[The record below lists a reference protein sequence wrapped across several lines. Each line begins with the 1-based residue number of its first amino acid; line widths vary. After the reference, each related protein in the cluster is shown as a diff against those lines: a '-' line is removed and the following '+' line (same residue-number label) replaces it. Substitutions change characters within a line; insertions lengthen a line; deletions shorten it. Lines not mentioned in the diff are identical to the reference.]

1 MGIDHEPSRRLS
13 AVEKCYP
20 KVTNQGRSRESH
32 YRLVTGHGM
41 KNLMAGILSC
51 LAMTFAG
58 SVFAGDPPSQPLR
71 VGLTPTF
78 PHDQYRPL
86 EQWRLYMER
95 KLNRRVEFIRRDRY
109 IETMDLLRLKKL
121 DFAWICDYPYVHFRK
136 QVKLMAVP
144 VHKGRPYYRSYL
156 IVPATD
162 KTTVS
167 LAQLKDKVFAYTDPY
182 SNTGYLTPRFQL
194 NEAGENP
201 AQFFR
206 TTFFA
211 WSHRRV
217 IEAVA
222 TGLADGGA
230 VSSHVWDT
238 LSIGKPELT
247 AGVRVAAKSGE
258 YGFAPFVAQ
267 VSVGDQDFREMQ
279 KLLLEM
285 AADEE
290 GKALLR
296 ELNLDGF
303 IAGDARLYER
313 TERLI
318 RAVGEK

>member
-1 MGIDHEPSRRLS
+1 MKLKRLIGIVLLAAAVVVASPIPAAEEP
-13 AVEKCYP
+13 AK
-20 KVTNQGRSRESH
+20 
-32 YRLVTGHGM
+32 
-41 KNLMAGILSC
+41 IL
-51 LAMTFAG
+51 
-58 SVFAGDPPSQPLR
+58 R
-71 VGLTPTF
+71 IGLTPTF

-86 EQWRLYMER
+86 ERWRLYMEQ
-95 KLNRRVEFIRRDRY
+95 KLHRPVEFIRRDRY

-136 QVKLMAVP
+136 QTRLLAVP
-144 VHKGRPYYRSYL
+144 VHNGRPYYRSYL
-156 IVPATD
+156 IVPASD
-162 KTTVS
+162 KTTKS
-167 LAQLKDKVFAYTDPY
+167 ILDLKNKVFAYTDPY

-194 NEAGENP
+194 HEAGENP

-247 AGVRVAAKSGE
+247 AGVRVVAKSGE

>member
-1 MGIDHEPSRRLS
+1 MKRLLS
-13 AVEKCYP
+13 SILIAVSLI
-20 KVTNQGRSRESH
+20 V
-32 YRLVTGHGM
+32 GH
-41 KNLMAGILSC
+41 S
-51 LAMTFAG
+51 LAAAEA
-58 SVFAGDPPSQPLR
+58 VRPLR

-78 PHDQYRPL
+78 PHDQYKPL

-95 KLNRRVEFIRRDRY
+95 KLNRRVEFVRRDRY

-121 DFAWICDYPYVHFRK
+121 DFAWVCDYPYVYFKK
-136 QVKLMAVP
+136 QVRLMAVP
-144 VHKGRPYYRSYL
+144 VYKGRPYYQSYL

-162 KTTVS
+162 KTTDS
-167 LAQLKDKVFAYTDPY
+167 LMKLRNKVFAYTDPY

-194 NEAGENP
+194 HEAGENP
-201 AQFFR
+201 SLFFR
-206 TTFFA
+206 STFFA

-238 LSIGKPELT
+238 ISIGKPELV
-247 AGVRVAAKSGE
+247 ADVRVASKSSE
-258 YGFAPFVAQ
+258 FGFAPFVAQ
-267 VSVGDQDFREMQ
+267 NSVSDQNFRDMQ
-279 KLLLEM
+279 KMLMGM
-285 AADEE
+285 ASDEE
-290 GKALLR
+290 GRTLLH

-303 IAGDARLYER
+303 IAGDPRLYER

>member
-1 MGIDHEPSRRLS
+1 MEHKL
-13 AVEKCYP
+13 
-20 KVTNQGRSRESH
+20 H
-32 YRLVTGHGM
+32 
-41 KNLMAGILSC
+41 
-51 LAMTFAG
+51 
-58 SVFAGDPPSQPLR
+58 
-71 VGLTPTF
+71 
-78 PHDQYRPL
+78 RP
-86 EQWRLYMER
+86 
-95 KLNRRVEFIRRDRY
+95 VEFIRRDRY

-136 QVKLMAVP
+136 QVRLLAVP
-144 VHKGRPYYRSYL
+144 VHNGRPTYQSFL
-156 IVPATD
+156 IVPASD
-162 KTTVS
+162 KTTKS
-167 LAQLKDKVFAYTDPY
+167 ILDLKNKVFAYTDPY

-194 NEAGENP
+194 QEAGANP

-247 AGVRVAAKSGE
+247 AGVRVVAKSSE

-267 VSVGDQDFREMQ
+267 VSVSDHEFSAMQ

-285 AADEE
+285 TADEE
-290 GKALLR
+290 GRALLR

-318 RAVGEK
+318 RSVGEK

>member
-1 MGIDHEPSRRLS
+1 MKRF
-13 AVEKCYP
+13 
-20 KVTNQGRSRESH
+20 
-32 YRLVTGHGM
+32 LVTM
-41 KNLMAGILSC
+41 LLTAGLV
-51 LAMTFAG
+51 AG
-58 SVFAGDPPSQPLR
+58 QVFAAGGNAPPLR

-78 PHDQYRPL
+78 PHDQYKPL
-86 EQWRLYMER
+86 ERWRLYMER
-95 KLNRRVEFIRRDRY
+95 KLDRPVEFVRRDRY

-121 DFAWICDYPYVHFRK
+121 DFAWVCDYPYVYFKK

-144 VHKGRPYYRSYL
+144 VHKGRPYYQSYL

-162 KTTVS
+162 KTTDS
-167 LAQLKDKVFAYTDPY
+167 LMKLRNKVFAYTDPY

-194 NEAGENP
+194 HEAGENP
-201 AQFFR
+201 ALFFR
-206 TTFFA
+206 STFFA

-238 LSIGKPELT
+238 LSIGKPELV
-247 AGVRVAAKSGE
+247 AGVRVVSKSSE
-258 YGFAPFVAQ
+258 FGFAPFVAQ
-267 VSVGDQDFREMQ
+267 NSVSDQDFRDMQ
-279 KLLLEM
+279 KMLMGM

-290 GKALLR
+290 GRTLLR

-303 IAGDARLYER
+303 IAGDPRLYER

>member
-1 MGIDHEPSRRLS
+1 MKRLIRIVLLTAAAVLANPVLAAEEP
-13 AVEKCYP
+13 AK
-20 KVTNQGRSRESH
+20 
-32 YRLVTGHGM
+32 
-41 KNLMAGILSC
+41 A
-51 LAMTFAG
+51 
-58 SVFAGDPPSQPLR
+58 LR

-86 EQWRLYMER
+86 EEWRLYMER
-95 KLNRRVEFIRRDRY
+95 KLNRRVEFLRRDRY
-109 IETMDLLRLKKL
+109 IETMDLLRLNKL
-121 DFAWICDYPYVHFRK
+121 DFAWICDYPYVYFKK
-136 QVKLMAVP
+136 QVRLLAVP
-144 VHKGRPYYRSYL
+144 VYQGRPYYRSYL

-162 KTTVS
+162 TTTMS
-167 LAQLKDKVFAYTDPY
+167 LAQLRGKVFVYTDPY

-194 NEAGENP
+194 RQAGENP
-201 AQFFR
+201 AQFFSK
-206 TTFFA
+206 TFFA

-230 VSSHVWDT
+230 VSNHVWDT
-238 LSIGKPELT
+238 LAIGKPELT
-247 AGVRVAAKSGE
+247 AATRIVAKSPE

-267 VSVGDQDFREMQ
+267 QAVSESEFRDMQ

-303 IAGDARLYER
+303 IAGDPRLYER
-313 TERLI
+313 TESVM
-318 RAVGEK
+318 RALGEK

>member
-1 MGIDHEPSRRLS
+1 MNPLIATL
-13 AVEKCYP
+13 
-20 KVTNQGRSRESH
+20 
-32 YRLVTGHGM
+32 
-41 KNLMAGILSC
+41 LMAVG
-51 LAMTFAG
+51 LAFA
-58 SVFAGDPPSQPLR
+58 SPSFAANGADTPLR

-78 PHDQYRPL
+78 PHDQYQPL

-95 KLNRRVEFIRRDRY
+95 KLNRRVEFLRRDRY
-109 IETMDLLRLKKL
+109 IETMDLLRLGKL
-121 DFAWICDYPYVHFRK
+121 DFAWICDYPYVRFKK
-136 QVKLMAVP
+136 QVRLLAVP
-144 VHKGRPYYRSYL
+144 VYKGRPTYRSYL

-194 NEAGENP
+194 QETGENP
-201 AQFFR
+201 AWFFR
-206 TTFFA
+206 STFFT

-238 LSIGKPELT
+238 LSIGKPDLV
-247 AGVRVAAKSGE
+247 AGVRVVSKSGE
-258 YGFAPFVAQ
+258 YGFAPFVARQ
-267 VSVGDQDFREMQ
+267 TVGEEDFRAVR
-279 KLLLEM
+279 KFLLEM
-285 AADEE
+285 TEDEE
-290 GKALLR
+290 GRALLR

-303 IAGDARLYER
+303 IAGDPRLYER

-318 RAVGEK
+318 RALGEK

>member
-1 MGIDHEPSRRLS
+1 MKLAIKIMLLWAVAVLANPSLAADEPAR
-13 AVEKCYP
+13 
-20 KVTNQGRSRESH
+20 
-32 YRLVTGHGM
+32 
-41 KNLMAGILSC
+41 
-51 LAMTFAG
+51 
-58 SVFAGDPPSQPLR
+58 PLR

-86 EQWRLYMER
+86 ERWRLYMER
-95 KLNRRVEFIRRDRY
+95 KLKRPVEFIRRDRY

-121 DFAWICDYPYVHFRK
+121 DFAWICDYPYVYFRK
-136 QVKLMAVP
+136 QVRLLAVP
-144 VHKGRPYYRSYL
+144 VHNGRPYYQSYL
-156 IVPATD
+156 IVPVTD
-162 KTTVS
+162 KSTAS
-167 LAQLKDKVFAYTDPY
+167 LAQLKGKVFAYTDPY
-182 SNTGYLTPRFQL
+182 SNTGYLTPRFQIH
-194 NEAGENP
+194 EAGENP
-201 AQFFR
+201 ATFFR

-238 LSIGKPELT
+238 LSTGKPELT
-247 AGVRVAAKSGE
+247 AGVRVVSKSGD

-267 VSVGDQDFREMQ
+267 VSVGDQEFREMQ
-279 KLLLEM
+279 KLLLDM

-318 RAVGEK
+318 RASGEK